1 MMHREQAQ
9 PTLSQVKE
17 PVMPLT
23 GKSRDSYLDLELKFP
38 LASIQSERH
47 LAEAIGVMDRL
58 LARGR
63 LDAGAQLYLDA
74 LSDLV
79 GLYEDQHHRI
89 PTASAADMLRH
100 LMESRGAAQVDVSR
114 GAKLSKP
121 TVSELLSGK
130 KAFTRQIV
138 QRLAAYFDVDPAIL
152 AQCM

>member
-1 MMHREQAQ
+1 MQA
-9 PTLSQVKE
+9 SRSIR
-17 PVMPLT
+17 LT
-23 GKSRDSYLDLELKFP
+23 GKGRDSYLDLVLAFP

-47 LAEAIGVMDRL
+47 LAEAIRMMDRL

-89 PTASAADMLRH
+89 PPASAADMLRH
-100 LMESRGAAQVDVSR
+100 LMEARGAAQVDVSR
-114 GAKLSKP
+114 GANLPKS

-130 KAFTRQIV
+130 KGFTRQIV
-138 QRLAAYFDVDPAIL
+138 QKLAAYFEVDPAIL
-152 AQCM
+152 SQCM